1 MSVRVSTN
9 KRWGF
14 LEVDIRVRLPDGTRY
29 RERAKAPVQSKS
41 GAKRWGEERER
52 FLALHGPLQ
61 PRKEVATVAEFK
73 PRFID
78 GYAKANRQKAS
89 GIAHKE
95 TYLRLYVLPLLGAK
109 RLDAITDE
117 DVQRL
122 KATMESKNPKTVNN
136 ALTVLSKMLK
146 VALEWKVI
154 DRMPATIRLLKPGN
168 TEMEFYEEEDFERLV
183 EGAAQVD
190 QRSLIAV
197 LLGGDAGLRTGEMIA
212 LEWSDIDFRRSL
224 LHVNRSEWEGHVGT
238 PKGGR
243 ARTVNMTSRLAAAL
257 KAHRHLKG
265 PRVLYSDDE
274 STADRDALA
283 SWIRRAERR
292 AGLQITGRLHVL
304 RHTFCSRLAM
314 RGATAKA
321 IQELAGHVSLTT
333 TQRYMHLSPA
343 AKESAIRLLEVDLVR
358 GEKRGE
364 IGESSTA
371 SEENGR

>member
-1 MSVRVSTN
+1 VRVSTN

-29 RERAKAPVQSKS
+29 RERAKAPVQSRS
-41 GAKRWGEERER
+41 GARRWGEERER

-61 PRKEVATVAEFK
+61 PKKEVVTVAEFK

-95 TYLRLYVLPLLGAK
+95 AYLRLYVLPLLGTK

-117 DVQRL
+117 DIQRL
-122 KATMESKNPKTVNN
+122 KATMERKNAKTVNN
-136 ALTVLSKMLK
+136 ALSVLSKLLK

-154 DRMPATIRLLKPGN
+154 DRLPATIRLLKPGSA
-168 TEMEFYEEEDFERLV
+168 EMAFYEEEDYERLV
-183 EGAAQVD
+183 EGAAHVD
-190 QRSLIAV
+190 ERALIAV

-212 LEWSDIDFRRSL
+212 LEWTDIDFRRSL
-224 LHVNRSEWEGHVGT
+224 LHVNQSEWEGHIGT

-243 ARTVNMTSRLAAAL
+243 ARTFNMTSRLTAAL

-265 PRVLYSDDE
+265 PRVLYSDDK

-292 AGLQITGRLHVL
+292 AGLSITGRLHIL
-304 RHTFCSRLAM
+304 RHTFCSRLAI
-314 RGATAKA
+314 RGATTKA

-343 AKESAIRLLEVDLVR
+343 AKESAIRLLELDVR

-364 IGESSTA
+364 IRESSTA